1 METSSADDRIDIFGE
16 SGRVGNRHLYRETTV
31 SNCRFSFHITNL
43 SKIENRNL
51 VVPMTGL
58 ISWAKAEE
66 QAIATFTE
74 RRQFETAVS
83 LFI

>member
-1 METSSADDRIDIFGE
+1 MCI
-16 SGRVGNRHLYRETTV
+16 L
-31 SNCRFSFHITNL
+31 L
-43 SKIENRNL
+43 KMENRNL
-51 VVPMTGL
+51 VMPMTGQ

-83 LFI
+83 FFVWPSK